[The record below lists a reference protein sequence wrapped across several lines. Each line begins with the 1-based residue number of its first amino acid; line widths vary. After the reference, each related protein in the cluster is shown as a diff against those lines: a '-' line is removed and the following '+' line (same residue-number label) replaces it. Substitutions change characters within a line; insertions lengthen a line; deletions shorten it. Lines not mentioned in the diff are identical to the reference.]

1 MAARENEPSSAGA
14 VTAEPARKQTSL
26 FKRILLGLA
35 VIAIAFVII
44 VAVQPSDFRITRT
57 AKISAPAAT
66 VFEQVNDFRNWNAWS
81 PWAKLDPEMKHTY
94 EGASEGKGA
103 VYTWAGNDDVEEGRM
118 TIVESRPPEVVVLNL
133 EFLKPFAATNV
144 TEFSFVPEGDQTNVS
159 WSMYGKRNFMMK
171 AMCLFMDM
179 DKMVGGDFEK
189 GLVSMKSI
197 VEAAPA
203 PPDTDEQG

>member
-1 MAARENEPSSAGA
+1 MAARDNEPSSAGA
-14 VTAEPARKQTSL
+14 VTTEPVRKRASL
-26 FKRILLGLA
+26 FKKVLVGLA
-35 VIAIAFVII
+35 VIIIAFVVI
-44 VAVQPSDFRITRT
+44 VAVQPSEFRITRT
-57 AKISAPAAT
+57 AKMSAPAAT
-66 VFEQVNDFRNWNAWS
+66 VFEQVNDFHNWNAWS
-81 PWAKLDPEMKHTY
+81 PWAKLDPEMKQTY

-103 VYTWAGNDDVEEGRM
+103 AYTWAGNDDVGEGRM
-118 TIVESRPPEVVVLNL
+118 TIVESRPPEAVVLNL

-203 PPDTDEQG
+203 PPDTDAQG